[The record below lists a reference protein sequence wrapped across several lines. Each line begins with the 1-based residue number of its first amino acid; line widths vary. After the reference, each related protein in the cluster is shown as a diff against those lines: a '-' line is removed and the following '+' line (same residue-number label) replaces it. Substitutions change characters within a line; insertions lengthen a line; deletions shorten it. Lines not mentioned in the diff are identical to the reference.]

1 MKKISTN
8 ILKKLKKKNK
18 SSSFNFLGETMI
30 KEFDKIC
37 KYPIQ
42 IDWQEF
48 EFSFYPKENTEEMI
62 KMIINITYHIISTR

>member
-30 KEFDKIC
+30 NTIKKEFDK
-37 KYPIQ
+37 IQ

>member
-1 MKKISTN
+1 
-8 ILKKLKKKNK
+8 
-18 SSSFNFLGETMI
+18 MI